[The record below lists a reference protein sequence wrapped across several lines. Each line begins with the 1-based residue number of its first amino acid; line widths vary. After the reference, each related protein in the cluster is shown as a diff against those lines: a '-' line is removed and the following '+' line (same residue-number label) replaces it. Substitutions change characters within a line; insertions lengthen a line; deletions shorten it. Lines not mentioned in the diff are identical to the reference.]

1 MYFIFCFVRYVILQI
16 PYVCD
21 TNLAFVLANLEENS
35 NIAIKWFE
43 NNYMKIN
50 SNKCYLF
57 LSENKFLKFLDSIG
71 NERIWESET
80 VKLLNITL
88 NNDLKFDQH
97 LNNVCLIVNRKLST
111 LSKIKKYLDFKRM

>member
-1 MYFIFCFVRYVILQI
+1 MFISMMYFIFCFVRYVILQI
-16 PYVCD
+16 PYACD

-57 LSENKFLKFLDSIG
+57 ISGNKF
-71 NERIWESET
+71 
-80 VKLLNITL
+80 
-88 NNDLKFDQH
+88 
-97 LNNVCLIVNRKLST
+97 
-111 LSKIKKYLDFKRM
+111 